1 MNVPV
6 QTKPAIWGIRAWRCR
21 LGNRGEPGR
30 SLDGAAHIAR
40 FTGDEPF
47 TFALGGEK
55 REQAIELHFDHL
67 IAFTAPSLEAG
78 TVEHDDLAAAVTN
91 QSGVL

>member
-6 QTKPAIWGIRAWRCR
+6 QTKPAIWRIVGGAVALAIVAS
-21 LGNRGEPGR
+21 LGVV
-30 SLDGAAHIAR
+30 DGAAHIAR

-47 TFALGGEK
+47 TPALGGEK

-67 IAFTAPSLEAG
+67 IALTAPSLEAG
-78 TVEHDDLAAAVTN
+78 TVEYDDLAAAVTN